1 MAADRYAGPVLA
13 LEAVVAIGIALV
25 VSAVLAPRARLPLAL
40 VQVVAGVL
48 LGFIPTLRDVQLPS
62 EAVLLLFLPAILFW
76 ESITTSL
83 REARRYVRVILING
97 TLLVVVTAF
106 AAAAVGVWFGLPWAV
121 AVVMGA
127 ALAPTDATAVGN
139 LAGGLPLRQK
149 TVLRAESLI
158 NDGTALVIYGIAVS
172 VAVGASDITPLQ
184 VTWELAVSYIGGV
197 GLGFAVGLVGAY
209 LRRIPSTAASNVGM
223 IMTPFLAFLAAEL
236 VHASGVLAV
245 VVCGL
250 VIGRRGPRVARAD
263 ARDQAQSFWT
273 LTTYILNGA
282 LFVLIGLELQVVLRS
297 LPPTQFGLGIA
308 LGVAVWLALIAVR
321 FAFTFTTTGII
332 RTLDRRPYQR
342 TLRASNRTLVVGGFA
357 GYRGAVSLAA
367 ALAIPL
373 TVESGGEFPQRDLI
387 IFATAVVIVLT
398 LAVQGP
404 LLLPLIRWA
413 HLPVDDGAGEMRLA
427 RMESSQAA
435 LDALPRLAED
445 LGVDDAVRVK
455 ITHEIERHLVALA
468 PDDGEADAEEAQ
480 RAKAQYRQL
489 RLAVMNVKR
498 EAVLRLR
505 DERRIDDTVMRS
517 LQGELDIE
525 EIRLTGRETE

>member
-1 MAADRYAGPVLA
+1 MLA
-13 LEAVVAIGIALV
+13 LEAIVAIGVALV
-25 VSAVLAPRARLPLAL
+25 VSAVLAPRIRLPLAL
-40 VQVVAGVL
+40 VQVIAGVL
-48 LGFIPTLRDVQLPS
+48 LGFIPALRDVQLPS

-83 REARRYVRVILING
+83 REARRFVRIILING

-106 AAAAVGVWFGLPWAV
+106 AAAGVAWWFGLPWAV

-172 VAVGASDITPLQ
+172 VAVGSAHLTPLA
-184 VTWELAVSYIGGV
+184 VTGELAVSYLGGV
-197 GLGFAVGLVGAY
+197 GIGLVVGY
-209 LRRIPSTAASNVGM
+209 IGTFLRRIPSTAASNVGM
-223 IMTPFLAFLAAEL
+223 ILTPFLAFLAAEL

-250 VIGRRGPRVARAD
+250 LIGRRGPRVARAD

-282 LFVLIGLELQVVLRS
+282 LFVLIGLELQVVLRA
-297 LPPTQFGLGIA
+297 LPPAQLSLGLL
-308 LGVAVWLALIAVR
+308 LGVVVWIALIAVR
-321 FAFTFTTTGII
+321 FVFTFVTTGIL
-332 RTLDRRPYQR
+332 RTIDRRPYQR
-342 TLRASNRTLVVGGFA
+342 TLRAPTRALVLASFA
-357 GYRGAVSLAA
+357 GFRGAVSLAA

-373 TVESGGEFPQRDLI
+373 TVESGDAFPERDLVV
-387 IFATAVVIVLT
+387 FSTAVVIVLT

-404 LLLPLIRWA
+404 ILPLLLRWA
-413 HLPVDDGAGEMRLA
+413 HLPADDGSEAVLA
-427 RMESSQAA
+427 RTESSRAA
-435 LDALPRLAED
+435 LEALPRLAEQ
-445 LGVDDAVRVK
+445 LGTDDAVQMKVA
-455 ITHEIERHLVALA
+455 HEIERHLAALTTA
-468 PDDGEADAEEAQ
+468 PEEAADTT
-480 RAKAQYRQL
+480 RTHEQYRDL
-489 RLAVMNVKR
+489 RLAILQVKR
-498 EAVLRLR
+498 ETGLRLR
-505 DERRIDDTVMRS
+505 DEGRVDDTVLRT
-517 LQGELDIE
+517 LQSELDIE